1 MEIEAVIA
9 EAQSATGAAT
19 EVASTEAT
27 QTPEVKTEPA
37 KESAPAP
44 KPDAEL
50 TPEQLAKREANRLS
64 KYNSTQAKMRREL
77 KEMREWRD
85 SVMPILAKQTAPQNT
100 APQPPDE
107 SQFTD
112 WDELRAAE
120 RKYYA
125 DLARHEAKQEISER
139 ETKANETQQQGAL
152 WVQTAKRIND
162 IAAKEAEFIKDNPD
176 YVTLYNEHA
185 DFMNNL
191 NPTIANILIEAEDAN
206 LALYALMKEENLEAL
221 EDMTPAQVI
230 REIARAEIRGEQ
242 YLNQNKVTN
251 APAPVTSA
259 RGTGNPSK
267 ALHEMSVEDLLK
279 RYN

>member
-1 MEIEAVIA
+1 MDIEAVIA

-19 EVASTEAT
+19 EVASTEAP
-27 QTPEVKTEPA
+27 QTPEVKAEQAPTEV
-37 KESAPAP
+37 KP

-50 TPEQLAKREANRLS
+50 TPEQLAKREANRQS
-64 KYNSTQAKMRREL
+64 KLNSTQAKMRREL

-85 SVMPILAKQTAPQNT
+85 SIMPILAKQTAPQNT

-107 SQFTD
+107 NQFTD

-139 ETKANETQQQGAL
+139 ETKSIQQTDAQAQQQ
-152 WVQTAKRIND
+152 R
-162 IAAKEAEFIKDNPD
+162 IAAKVHEIGLKTQEFGKANPEYFDLVSQHEDFLNNMPAHIEQAFLSAESQQ
-176 YVTLYNEHA
+176 
-185 DFMNNL
+185 
-191 NPTIANILIEAEDAN
+191 
-206 LALYALMKEENLEAL
+206 LALLALMKEGNLEAL

-230 REIARAEIRGEQ
+230 REIAKAEIRGEQ
-242 YLNQNKVTN
+242 YLNQNKTTN

-259 RGTGNPSK
+259 RGTGNPGK
-267 ALHEMSVEDLLK
+267 ALHEQSVEELLK
-279 RYN
+279 RFN